1 MVDEIGDAIYL
12 VDVLIGKWADQL
24 NRAQPHRN
32 GRLVIRFGKNTG
44 VRHGGEVKY
53 DIEPIVGKMI
63 QMQSGSWSF
72 FKLTARD
79 KYERLSDLRVGKTLK
94 SDPLVLRLING
105 IEELLKQRE
114 TLCSALVNLKLMH
127 NEVSKATALCLR
139 QNGILGSLAERV
151 ELDWSLGAARAENL
165 IIQERRARYARSKAA
180 KAGKAATSSEEDSG
194 FVDIDSL

>member
-1 MVDEIGDAIYL
+1 MSRKPEVSAGPSRPTHRVQSAADMVDEIGDAIYL

-127 NEVSKATALCLR
+127 NEVSKAGSMPFCVERPCL
-139 QNGILGSLAERV
+139 ISLMP
-151 ELDWSLGAARAENL
+151 G
-165 IIQERRARYARSKAA
+165 
-180 KAGKAATSSEEDSG
+180 
-194 FVDIDSL
+194 